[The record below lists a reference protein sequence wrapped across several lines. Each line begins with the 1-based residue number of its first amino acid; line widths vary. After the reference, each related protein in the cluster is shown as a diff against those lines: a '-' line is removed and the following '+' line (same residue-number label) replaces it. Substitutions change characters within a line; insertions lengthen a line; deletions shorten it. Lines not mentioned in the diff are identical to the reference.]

1 MSDGIALS
9 HLHIGPVR
17 FTAKDIAG
25 QQIYARTRNNCLSI
39 NALYLLAVFCP
50 RVENNLDAIIQFL
63 HKIKDN

>member
-25 QQIYARTRNNCLSI
+25 QQIYARTRNNGLLI
-39 NALYLLAVFCP
+39 NALYLAVFCP
-50 RVENNLDAIIQFL
+50 RVETNLDAIIQFL
-63 HKIKDN
+63 RMIKDN

>member
-1 MSDGIALS
+1 MSDGIALN
-9 HLHIGPVR
+9 HLHVGPVR

-39 NALYLLAVFCP
+39 NALYLAVSCS

-63 HKIKDN
+63 RMIKDN